1 MMLFINLLLWLGQ
14 MLAARDGGA
23 VHLPHADL
31 FTREQA
37 NAFLV
42 AAMHAEAIKDPLQRC
57 LAYPDPPGSHWDRDA
72 VQAYCKYRHQP
83 VISIEQVRH
92 YIRTGRADELNR
104 LLARALHEQL
114 DDPAARAPLDRI
126 FYADFDDASP
136 SLRKLLDEWKRQTPH
151 SAFAFAA
158 SGLAYQE
165 AAFAARGSD
174 YLSNT
179 PKENID
185 AMDTL
190 SALADTDLQ
199 KAISLDPKVMPAWSA
214 MIDLG
219 GFDKGYAYAESAAR
233 RGLAIQPDNYEI
245 YSTLVWIEQPNWYG
259 SLADMDRVTQE
270 ALKHAAR
277 NPTLK
282 MLVPLKDFYRA
293 DQCHCDE
300 SIQLPAYVAALDG
313 LAGIHQ
319 LKDAA
324 DTAFDV
330 NDFPTAAIYFSELLR
345 FNPGVTDAHLNR
357 MYALADLG
365 FTPWAVKEGDDLIA
379 KAPGNEYAVKARGW
393 AYLTAGDMP
402 HARKDFERATKL
414 APTDMWAWSKL
425 GGIYAATHQ
434 WDKAWSVA
442 NLLVRKDSKHADGW
456 MLRADVQVW
465 QPRPGLAATADY
477 LALRY
482 PDDKRIQLYVQFM
495 RSVVK
500 QRAAN
505 PGKSNAEILKAI
517 LIRQRAPGKAG
528 VEVER
533 RAQG

>member
-1 MMLFINLLLWLGQ
+1 MLFIHLLLLWLGQ
-14 MLAARDGGA
+14 LFASQGA
-23 VHLPHADL
+23 ISGDLPHGKL
-31 FTREQA
+31 FTRDQA

-42 AAMHAEAIKDPLQRC
+42 AAMHAETIKDPLQRC
-57 LAYPDPPGSHWDRDA
+57 LAYPDPPGSHWDRAA

-83 VISIEQVRH
+83 VISIEEVRR
-92 YIRTGRADELNR
+92 YIQAGRAGELNR
-104 LLARALHEQL
+104 LLAQALHEQL
-114 DDPAARAPLDRI
+114 NDPTARAPLDRI

-219 GFDKGYAYAESAAR
+219 GFDKGYAYAESAAK

-245 YSTLVWIEQPNWYG
+245 YSTLIWLEQPNWYG
-259 SLADMDRVTQE
+259 SLDDMGRVTQD
-270 ALKHAAR
+270 ALKHAAG
-277 NPTLK
+277 NPKLK
-282 MLVPLKDFYRA
+282 MLLPLKDFYRI

-300 SIQLPAYVAALDG
+300 TIQLPAYVAALEN

-324 DTAFDV
+324 STAFDL
-330 NDFPTAAIYFSELLR
+330 NNSPTAAIYYSELLR
-345 FNPGVTDAHLNR
+345 FEPAVEDARLNR

-365 FTPWAVKEGDDLIA
+365 FTPWAVREGDELLA
-379 KAPGNEYAVKARGW
+379 KSPDDEYAVKARGW
-393 AYLTAGDMP
+393 AYLTDGDSA
-402 HARKDFERATKL
+402 HARKDFERATTL
-414 APTDMWAWSKL
+414 MPTDMWAWSKL
-425 GGIYAATHQ
+425 GGIYVAAHH
-434 WDKAWSVA
+434 WDKAWAVA
-442 NLLVRKDSKHADGW
+442 DLLVHKDSRHADGW
-456 MLRADVQVW
+456 MLRAEVQVR

-482 PDDKRIQLYVQFM
+482 PDEKRIQQYVEFL
-495 RSVVK
+495 RAVVK

-505 PGKSNAEILKAI
+505 PGKSNAEILKTV
-517 LIRQRAPGKAG
+517 LI
-528 VEVER
+528 E
-533 RAQG
+533 